1 MKKITA
7 CIAFILVNCFL
18 ALSLTACGSSIRGT
32 WTDSSGLISYTFAGK
47 GRGSITLSGVETPF
61 FYEIEDDILFING
74 ARYKYKIEGD
84 KLTLEF
90 IGAPIAYT
98 KKHS

>member
-1 MKKITA
+1 MKKLTA
-7 CIAFILVNCFL
+7 CIAFILANCFL

-32 WTDSSGLISYTFAGK
+32 WTDPSGLISYKFAGK
-47 GRGSITLSGVETPF
+47 GRGAITLSGVETPI

-74 ARYKYKIEGD
+74 ERYKYKIEGD

-90 IGAPIAYT
+90 IGEPITYT
-98 KKHS
+98 KKRN